1 MKKRIIASALAV
13 SFVAP
18 CAFAQDAV
26 RISGFGTGALTWT
39 NTDKAEFGRPNQASG
54 ATKDVTTGVDSNFG
68 VQADYAVNSWL
79 SVTGQGL
86 VRKDAQ
92 DDFGAELA
100 WAFAKAKVSDD
111 VAIRVGRMGVPAF
124 MISDYRNVG
133 YANTMLRPP
142 AEVYSQMLFNTVDGA
157 DVIWQH
163 SDGDT
168 TYTAQFA
175 AGKSKVDIAGGPSLE
190 GRRLTA
196 LNLVAEHGPL
206 TVRFGRVDGR
216 LSLNNSA
223 SLATLL
229 KSLNTVAA
237 GYKLPQ
243 AAQLATDIDVRD
255 KKASFTSLGAT
266 LDWNNIIMQS
276 EYAKRK
282 TDSYVND
289 TTSWYVMGGYR
300 IGKFLPYY
308 SHAKLTIDGNVDNHM
323 PAACPAGYPAACT
336 PTLVALNGVVANLR
350 YTGVSQGAQ
359 QTDTIGLRWDF
370 HSSVALKVQFDR
382 VRPSQASGLL
392 INPQPGFRGPV
403 TVGAVALDFVF

>member
-1 MKKRIIASALAV
+1 MKKRIIASALAL

-39 NTDKAEFGRPNQASG
+39 DTDKAEFGRPNQAGG
-54 ATKDVTTGVDSNFG
+54 AAKDVTTGVDSNFG

-100 WAFAKAKVSDD
+100 WAFAKAKVADD
-111 VAIRVGRMGVPAF
+111 VSIRVGRMGLPAF

-163 SDGDT
+163 SYAAT

-175 AGKSKVDIAGGPSLE
+175 VGKTKADVAGGPSLD
-190 GRRLTA
+190 GRRVTA

-216 LSLNNSA
+216 LTLNNSA

-229 KSLNTVAA
+229 NTLNTVAA
-237 GYKLPQ
+237 GYKFPQ
-243 AAQLATDIDVRD
+243 AAQVATDIDVRD

-266 LDWNNIIMQS
+266 LDWNNIVVQS

-282 TDSYVND
+282 TDSYIND

-308 SHAKLTIDGNVDNHM
+308 SHARLSIDGNVHNGM

-336 PTLVALNGVVANLR
+336 PTLATLSGIVSNLR
-350 YTGVSQGAQ
+350 YTGVSQGEQ
-359 QTDTIGLRWDF
+359 QTDTIGLRWDVR
-370 HSSVALKVQFDR
+370 SSVALKVQFDR
-382 VRPSQASGLL
+382 VRPTKAAGLL
-392 INPQPGFRGPV
+392 VNAQPGFKGPV

>member
-1 MKKRIIASALAV
+1 
-13 SFVAP
+13 
-18 CAFAQDAV
+18 
-26 RISGFGTGALTWT
+26 
-39 NTDKAEFGRPNQASG
+39 
-54 ATKDVTTGVDSNFG
+54 
-68 VQADYAVNSWL
+68 
-79 SVTGQGL
+79 
-86 VRKDAQ
+86 
-92 DDFGAELA
+92 
-100 WAFAKAKVSDD
+100 
-111 VAIRVGRMGVPAF
+111 MGVPAF

-163 SDGDT
+163 SDAAT

-175 AGKSKVDIAGGPSLE
+175 VGKTKADVAGGPSLD
-190 GRRLTA
+190 GRRVTA

-206 TVRFGRVDGR
+206 TVRFGRVDGH
-216 LSLNNSA
+216 LTLNGSA

-229 KSLNTVAA
+229 NTLNTVAA
-237 GYKLPQ
+237 GYKFPQ
-243 AAQLATDIDVRD
+243 AAQLAKDIDVRD

-266 LDWNNIIMQS
+266 LDWNDIVVQS

-282 TDSYVND
+282 TDSYIND

-308 SHAKLTIDGNVDNHM
+308 SHARLTIDGNVDTHM

-350 YTGVSQGAQ
+350 YTGVSQGEQ

-370 HSSVALKVQFDR
+370 RSSVALKVQFDR

-392 INPQPGFRGPV
+392 INSQPGFRGPV

>member
-1 MKKRIIASALAV
+1 MKKRIIASALAM

-39 NTDKAEFGRPNQASG
+39 NTDKAEFARPNQASG
-54 ATKDVTTGVDSNFG
+54 ADKDVTTGVDSNFG

-111 VAIRVGRMGVPAF
+111 LAIRVGRMGLPAF

-142 AEVYSQMLFNTVDGA
+142 AEVYSQMLFNTIDGA

-163 SDGDT
+163 SYGDT

-175 AGKSKVDIAGGPSLE
+175 VGKSKVDIAGGPSLE
-190 GRRLTA
+190 GRRVTA

-229 KSLNTVAA
+229 NTLNTVAA
-237 GYKLPQ
+237 GYKFPQ
-243 AAQLATDIDVRD
+243 AAQLAKDIDVRD

-266 LDWNNIIMQS
+266 LDWNNIVVQS

-282 TDSYVND
+282 TDSYIND

-308 SHAKLTIDGNVDNHM
+308 SHAKLSIDGSVHNGM

-336 PTLVALNGVVANLR
+336 PTLAMLNGIVSNLR
-350 YTGVSQGAQ
+350 YTGVSQGEQ

-370 HSSVALKVQFDR
+370 RSSVALKVQFDR
-382 VRPSQASGLL
+382 VRPNKAAGLL
-392 INPQPGFRGPV
+392 INAQPGFKGPV